1 MQSTSVPERFRP
13 LVSATEELARRFAGA
28 GRTLYLV
35 GGSVRDALFSGG
47 EPSGDVDLTTDAR
60 PDETERLVR
69 GWADDVWLQGAR
81 FGTVGARKDG
91 RDYEITT
98 HRAEV
103 YVPESRKPEVSF
115 GDNID
120 VDLSRRDFT
129 INALALR
136 LPDMELID
144 PFDGLGDLAAGRLRT
159 PLDPEISFGD
169 DPLRML
175 RAARFAARFSLEP
188 DPALVAAVE
197 RMHGRL
203 SIVSAERIR
212 DELDKIVMV
221 DVPSQ
226 ALWFVLRT
234 GLAEDFL
241 PELPGLALEQDPIH
255 RHKDV
260 LAHTLAVVDK
270 TSADRLLRLA
280 ALFHDVGKPRTRA
293 ITDGGVSF
301 HHHEVVG
308 ARMTRTRME
317 ALRYPAAEV
326 DTVVRLVELH
336 LRFHTYRLGWTDKAV
351 RRYVRDAGP
360 LLDRLNELTRCD
372 CTTRNAAKARALAR
386 RMDELEARIAELRE
400 QEELDSLRPD
410 LDGNQVMELLGIGPG
425 RAVGQALGFLME
437 LRLDEGPLGE
447 EEAAARLRAWWAAQ
461 PLSRRG
467 YPRPMTR
474 ITAPESGMGEHIDW
488 ALLRPKMAAGMGKLS
503 EAVYG
508 NSQLSVREREAA
520 RWTIALINDCA
531 VCRDTRA
538 RDGEHAGAGEP
549 FYAEVSDW
557 RSATGLSERE
567 RLAAEFAER
576 FALDHLGMD
585 DELWGRLHVA
595 YGDEEL
601 ADLTICCGTFLGMG
615 RTLAVV
621 GVRAPEQRILV

>member
-1 MQSTSVPERFRP
+1 MPERFRP
-13 LVSATEELARRFAGA
+13 YVDATEEVARRFAAA
-28 GRTLYLV
+28 GHTLYLV
-35 GGSVRDALFSGG
+35 GGSVRDALFPGPAG
-47 EPSGDVDLTTDAR
+47 TAADHDLDLTTDAL
-60 PDETERLVR
+60 PAETERLVR
-69 GWADDVWLQGAR
+69 GWADDVWTQGER
-81 FGTVGARKDG
+81 FGTIGCRKG
-91 RDYEITT
+91 TQVYEITT

-103 YVPESRKPEVSF
+103 YVPESRKPEVTF
-115 GDNID
+115 GDD
-120 VDLSRRDFT
+120 LAVDLSRRDFT

-188 DPALVAAVE
+188 DPALTAAVE

-221 DVPSQ
+221 DVPSV
-226 ALWFVLRT
+226 ALWFVVRT
-234 GLAEDFL
+234 GLAGEFL

-270 TSADRLLRLA
+270 TSPNRLLRLA

-317 ALRYPAAEV
+317 ALRYSAADV

-360 LLDRLNELTRCD
+360 QLDLLNELTRCD
-372 CTTRNAAKARALAR
+372 CTTRNAAKAKALAR
-386 RMDELEARIAELRE
+386 RMDELEARIAELGE
-400 QEELDSLRPD
+400 QEELKALRPD

-425 RAVGQALGFLME
+425 RAVGQALDFLME

-447 EEAAARLRAWWAAQ
+447 EEAAARLRAWWA
-461 PLSRRG
+461 
-467 YPRPMTR
+467 
-474 ITAPESGMGEHIDW
+474 
-488 ALLRPKMAAGMGKLS
+488 
-503 EAVYG
+503 
-508 NSQLSVREREAA
+508 ER
-520 RWTIALINDCA
+520 
-531 VCRDTRA
+531 
-538 RDGEHAGAGEP
+538 
-549 FYAEVSDW
+549 
-557 RSATGLSERE
+557 
-567 RLAAEFAER
+567 
-576 FALDHLGMD
+576 
-585 DELWGRLHVA
+585 
-595 YGDEEL
+595 
-601 ADLTICCGTFLGMG
+601 
-615 RTLAVV
+615 
-621 GVRAPEQRILV
+621 Q

>member
-1 MQSTSVPERFRP
+1 MPERFRP
-13 LVSATEELARRFAGA
+13 LVSATEELAKRFAGA
-28 GRTLYLV
+28 GRALYLV
-35 GGSVRDALFSGG
+35 GGSVRDALF
-47 EPSGDVDLTTDAR
+47 PSGADPGADVDLTTDAR
-60 PDETERLVR
+60 PDEIERLVR

-81 FGTVGARKDG
+81 YGTVGARKG
-91 RDYEITT
+91 TRVYEITT

-103 YVPESRKPEVSF
+103 YVPESRKPEVTF

-129 INALALR
+129 VNALALR

-188 DPALVAAVE
+188 DPALTAAVE

-212 DELDKIVMV
+212 DELDKMLMV

-226 ALWFVLRT
+226 ALWFVVRT

-270 TSADRLLRLA
+270 TSKNRLLRLA

-360 LLDRLNELTRCD
+360 LLDVLNELTRCD

-386 RMDELEARIAELRE
+386 RMDELEARIAELRQ
-400 QEELDSLRPD
+400 QEELDALRPD
-410 LDGNQVMELLGIGPG
+410 LDGNQVMELLDIGPG
-425 RAVGQALGFLME
+425 RAVGQALAFLME

-447 EEAAARLRAWWAAQ
+447 EAAAARLREWWAGQ
-461 PLSRRG
+461 Q
-467 YPRPMTR
+467 
-474 ITAPESGMGEHIDW
+474 SGQG
-488 ALLRPKMAAGMGKLS
+488 
-503 EAVYG
+503 
-508 NSQLSVREREAA
+508 
-520 RWTIALINDCA
+520 
-531 VCRDTRA
+531 
-538 RDGEHAGAGEP
+538 
-549 FYAEVSDW
+549 
-557 RSATGLSERE
+557 
-567 RLAAEFAER
+567 
-576 FALDHLGMD
+576 
-585 DELWGRLHVA
+585 
-595 YGDEEL
+595 
-601 ADLTICCGTFLGMG
+601 
-615 RTLAVV
+615 
-621 GVRAPEQRILV
+621 

>member
-1 MQSTSVPERFRP
+1 VQSTSVPERFRP
-13 LVSATEELARRFAGA
+13 YVEATEEVGRRFAAA
-28 GRTLYLV
+28 GRSLYLV
-35 GGSVRDALFSGG
+35 GGSVRDALFPGPAG
-47 EPSGDVDLTTDAR
+47 TAAPHDLDLTTDAL
-60 PDETERLVR
+60 PAEIERLVR
-69 GWADDVWLQGAR
+69 GWADDIWTQGER
-81 FGTVGARKDG
+81 FGTIGCRKG
-91 RDYEITT
+91 GQVYEITT

-103 YVPESRKPEVSF
+103 YVPDSRKPEVTF
-115 GDNID
+115 GDD
-120 VDLSRRDFT
+120 VVVDLSRRDFT

-188 DPALVAAVE
+188 DPALTAAVE

-212 DELDKIVMV
+212 DELDKIVLV
-221 DVPSQ
+221 DVPSV
-226 ALWFVLRT
+226 ALWFVVRT
-234 GLAEDFL
+234 GLAGEFL

-270 TSADRLLRLA
+270 TSPNRLLRLA

-317 ALRYPAAEV
+317 ALRYSAADV

-351 RRYVRDAGP
+351 RRYVRDAGEH
-360 LLDRLNELTRCD
+360 LDLLNELTRCD

-386 RMDELEARIAELRE
+386 RMDELEARITELGE
-400 QEELDSLRPD
+400 QEELQSLRPD
-410 LDGNQVMELLGIGPG
+410 LDGNQIMELLGIGPG
-425 RAVGQALGFLME
+425 RAIGQALDFLME

-447 EEAAARLRAWWAAQ
+447 EEAARRLSAWWAEQ
-461 PLSRRG
+461 P
-467 YPRPMTR
+467 
-474 ITAPESGMGEHIDW
+474 H
-488 ALLRPKMAAGMGKLS
+488 
-503 EAVYG
+503 
-508 NSQLSVREREAA
+508 Q
-520 RWTIALINDCA
+520 
-531 VCRDTRA
+531 
-538 RDGEHAGAGEP
+538 
-549 FYAEVSDW
+549 
-557 RSATGLSERE
+557 
-567 RLAAEFAER
+567 
-576 FALDHLGMD
+576 
-585 DELWGRLHVA
+585 
-595 YGDEEL
+595 
-601 ADLTICCGTFLGMG
+601 
-615 RTLAVV
+615 
-621 GVRAPEQRILV
+621 